1 MAAPDASRAPS
12 LRDRLAA
19 VGSAIGARE
28 AAHTA
33 GLSEARRIA
42 GGLRDLVAQGLAGF
56 EEAVTRAGAPH
67 LTVDV
72 GEIRLDEK
80 HVRAYEFE
88 LARGR
93 HRAIVTV
100 KSRGEVTLVGPFRTG
115 KPEGPCKTFPWDA
128 RDELDAALGDFLER
142 FLEEASTP

>member
-1 MAAPDASRAPS
+1 MAAPDTSRAPS

-28 AAHTA
+28 AAHGA
-33 GLSEARRIA
+33 GLAEARRVA
-42 GGLRDLVAQGLAGF
+42 ATLREVVVHGLEGF
-56 EEAVTRAGAPH
+56 EEAVTRAGAGH
-67 LTVDV
+67 LAVGV

-128 RDELDAALGDFLER
+128 REELDAALGDFLER
-142 FLEEASTP
+142 FLEEAATP

>member
-1 MAAPDASRAPS
+1 MAAANPSRASS

-19 VGSAIGARE
+19 VGRSIGARE
-28 AAHTA
+28 AAHRA
-33 GLSEARRIA
+33 GLSQARRIA
-42 GGLRDLVAQGLAGF
+42 AELREAVAQGLAGW
-56 EEAVTRAGAPH
+56 EEAVKEAGAEH
-67 LTVDV
+67 LSVEL
-72 GEIRLDEK
+72 GEVRLDEK

-128 RDELDAALGDFLER
+128 QDELDVALGDFLEG
-142 FLEEASTP
+142 FLEEAATP